1 MSLTGIYLVITYV
14 IGIIS
19 SQVSNYTDYEID
31 DYGNEIKCIRR
42 NDSRSKMAIRILT
55 IIAIMFMAFRKISAT
70 AIDEMIYRNRFI
82 SFSSL
87 SFKDAFF
94 SSTEYLFNII
104 VWVSTRLFSNSQGL
118 LIITGTLTVLL
129 YFRAIKKHAQDY
141 SFGILLLFLMGVF
154 YNTFNGIQ
162 QCLAAGVFFAFYDC
176 IPQKNVK
183 RFLVVAI
190 ICCAIHNA
198 SIFLL
203 LFYYIGN
210 MKFKSIK
217 SIVVSGLLA
226 MGAVAVYRV
235 LPSIISATGMLTEY
249 YDILVTGHYGVGRI
263 RILINLIPTMLAFLV
278 SQEVYERDSNLNTIA
293 NFSLLNAVLYLVSI
307 LDTYIAR
314 FALFTIPFNVLL
326 LANILDYFTP
336 DSRKLFKIMSFV
348 LFTAYIIVETTGDFY
363 SFNLVF

>member
-1 MSLTGIYLVITYV
+1 MKLTGIYLAITYI

-19 SQVSNYTDYEID
+19 SQVSNFTNYEID
-31 DYGNEIKCIRR
+31 DNGNEIKYI
-42 NDSRSKMAIRILT
+42 DRSDLSSKWALWILT
-55 IIAIMFMAFRKISAT
+55 IVAIIFTAFRKISAT

-82 SFSSL
+82 KFSSL

-94 SSTEYLFNII
+94 SSTEYLFNVI
-104 VWVSTRLFSNSQGL
+104 VWISTRLFSNSQGL

-154 YNTFNGIQ
+154 YNTLNGIQ
-162 QCLAAGVFFAFYDC
+162 QCLAAGVFFAFYDF

-183 RFLVVAI
+183 GFLIVVL
-190 ICCAIHNA
+190 ICCTIHNA

-210 MKFKSIK
+210 IEFKSIK
-217 SIVVSGLLA
+217 SIVLSGLLA

-235 LPSIISATGMLTEY
+235 LPSIISATGMLTEF
-249 YDILVTGHYGVGRI
+249 YDILMTGHYGVGGI
-263 RILINLIPTMLAFLV
+263 RILVNLVPTILAFLV
-278 SQEVYERDSNLNTIA
+278 PQEAYERDSNLNTIA
-293 NFSLLNAVLYLVSI
+293 NFSLLNAVLYFVSI

-314 FALFTIPFNVLL
+314 LALFTIPFNVLL
-326 LANILDYFTP
+326 LTNILDYFNLG
-336 DSRKLFKIMSFV
+336 SRRLLKLAAIV
-348 LFTAYIIVETTGDFY
+348 LYTVFTVIETTGEFY
-363 SFNLVF
+363 SFNFVF

>member
-1 MSLTGIYLVITYV
+1 MITYA

-19 SQVSNYTDYEID
+19 RQVNNFTNYKID
-31 DYGNEIKCIRR
+31 IHGNRIKYINR
-42 NDSRSKMAIRILT
+42 NDAGSKLAIWIIT
-55 IIAIMFMAFRKISAT
+55 IIATIFMAFRKISAS
-70 AIDEMIYRNRFI
+70 AIDEMIYRNRFQH
-82 SFSSL
+82 FSTL

-104 VWVSTRLFSNSQGL
+104 VWISTRLFSTSQGL

-129 YFRAIKKHAQDY
+129 YFRAIKNHAQDY
-141 SFGILLLFLMGVF
+141 SFGILLLFLMGIF

-176 IPQKNVK
+176 IPKKNVK

-190 ICCAIHNA
+190 ICCTIHNA

-210 MKFKSIK
+210 VKFKSIK
-217 SIVVSGLLA
+217 SIVLSGLLA
-226 MGAVAVYRV
+226 IGAVAVYRV
-235 LPSIISATGMLTEY
+235 LPSIISATGVLTEY
-249 YDILVTGHYGVGRI
+249 YDILMTGHYGVGLI
-263 RILINLIPTMLAFLV
+263 RIIINLIPTMLAFLIPY
-278 SQEVYERDSNLNTIA
+278 EVYERNSNLNTIA

-326 LANILDYFTP
+326 LANILDYFTLG
-336 DSRKLFKIMSFV
+336 SRRLLKFASII
-348 LFTAYIIVETTGDFY
+348 LFTVFTIMETIGDIY
-363 SFNLVF
+363 SFNFVF